1 MKEGSWIRQIVLLI
15 IFTLLKQCR
24 KILFRRKHNPLS
36 ELAVNQSRRC
46 RRLNII
52 WMKVSEFQPT
62 IFRRIWFKVQF
73 FGLPPLYFK
82 NTLRCV
88 MWMYFNWYYKL
99 VGHHKDNVLRNFDLQ
114 SSQQL
119 SKGKGYLSD
128 MVRLELLLMITE
140 FKLSCYLSAKI
151 LNLPYTN
158 SKVIYRVFKQENRI
172 RSHSRGSKK
181 PPAINDKHLQN
192 TCKTLR

>member
-1 MKEGSWIRQIVLLI
+1 MKRGFLNKTDCIINYIHFVEAMPKNFVPTQTQSFIRACGESIPALQTPQHHKSEGKWISTGNFPPHFIWSA
-15 IFTLLKQCR
+15 
-24 KILFRRKHNPLS
+24 ILMP
-36 ELAVNQSRRC
+36 Q
-46 RRLNII
+46 
-52 WMKVSEFQPT
+52 
-62 IFRRIWFKVQF
+62 
-73 FGLPPLYFK
+73 PLYYK
-82 NTLRCV
+82 NARKCV
-88 MWMYFNWYYKL
+88 NRMYFNSYYKL